1 MPEIRPFR
9 ALRYNKSIVKDISKV
24 IAPPYDI
31 IPPKLQDELYK
42 KHPNNV
48 IRLILGKIKKTDD
61 AGDNRYNRAAKF
73 LNEWIEDGILV
84 REKKPAIYIYTQ
96 RYKYGGKVINRFGF
110 MARLGLDL
118 GKKMK
123 ILPHEITLLAPKLDR
138 LSLTRATKCNL
149 SPIFV
154 LYEDKGRK
162 VGSVLRG
169 FIGRN
174 KPALD
179 VDFQGVNNKVWVL
192 DDPKLIKKI
201 QKALGKR
208 DVFIADGH
216 HRYEVA
222 RMYAR
227 EVANKNIP
235 ASEKASSKYTIAYFV
250 ESEEKALT
258 VLPAHRVAKDIGGLS
273 KAEVIGRLEK
283 FFIIEKAATLSK
295 AMSRLGALSGGHA
308 FGMYMG
314 GSDFYILR
322 LKDVKYSDD
331 AIKDK
336 PKDWKRLDV
345 SILHLFVFQNVL
357 GISDSDDNID
367 FFKSSDEAADLV
379 KRGKFKI
386 AFFMNPTK
394 AWQVRRIAHIGE
406 RMPRKATYFYPKP
419 VTGLVINKH

>member
-1 MPEIRPFR
+1 MPKIRPFK
-9 ALRYNKSIVKDISKV
+9 ALRYNKAVVKDISKV

-31 IPPKLQDELYK
+31 IPSKLQNELYK
-42 KHPNNV
+42 KHPNNIV
-48 IRLILGKIKKTDD
+48 RLELGKIKNTDN
-61 AGDNRYNRAAKF
+61 ARDNRYVRAAK
-73 LNEWIEDGILV
+73 LLDEWIESGVLV
-84 REKKPAIYIYTQ
+84 LEDKPAIYIYTQ
-96 RYKYGGKVINRFGF
+96 RYIYGGKTIDRFGF
-110 MARLGLDL
+110 IARMGLDL
-118 GKKMK
+118 GKKTK
-123 ILPHEITLLAPKLDR
+123 ILPHENTLLAPKLDR

-162 VGSVLRG
+162 VRSVLGR
-169 FIGRN
+169 FISRN
-174 KPALD
+174 KPAID
-179 VDFQGVNNKVWVL
+179 VDFEGVNNKVWVL
-192 DDPKLIKKI
+192 DDPKSIRMVA
-201 QKALGKR
+201 KALGKS

-227 EVANKNIP
+227 EVGKKNIS
-235 ASEKASSKYTIAYFV
+235 ASEKESSKYTIAYFV

-258 VLPAHRVAKDIGGLS
+258 ILPAHRVVKDTRGLS
-273 KAEVIGRLEK
+273 KAEAISRLEK
-283 FFIIEKAATLSK
+283 FFTVEKTATLSRT
-295 AMSRLGALSGGHA
+295 MSRLETLSGNHA

-322 LKDVKYSDD
+322 LKDVKYSDI

-357 GISDSDDNID
+357 GVSDGDDNID
-367 FFKSSDEAADLV
+367 FFKSPEEAADLV

-394 AWQVRRIAHIGE
+394 AWQVRRIAQKGE

-419 VTGLVINKH
+419 VSGLVINKH